1 MAGAIC
7 LVGGDWRMSPTPS
20 SVDSV
25 ELTMGGSDGA
35 LERPPSRIFQ
45 APTQAPNATK
55 CQTVLSRNTT

>member
-25 ELTMGGSDGA
+25 ELTMGGVGWG
-35 LERPPSRIFQ
+35 LGK
-45 APTQAPNATK
+45 AT
-55 CQTVLSRNTT
+55 